1 MARRSIVTSMELM
14 PGFRREQQ
22 PPDYYPGNFNAIF
35 RDEVPPSYLAQLAT
49 HARQN
54 DGDIL
59 VGMVE
64 APSGAH
70 EYYNSM
76 FSFGTSPDQSYR
88 KHHLVP
94 FGEFIPLKLCSDGSS
109 MY

>member
-1 MARRSIVTSMELM
+1 M
-14 PGFRREQQ
+14 PL
-22 PPDYYPGNFNAIF
+22 F
-35 RDEVPPSYLAQLAT
+35 RDEVAPAYLAQLAN

-64 APSGAH
+64 APSGRN

-76 FSFGTSPDQSYR
+76 FSFGTPPIRVIANITSFHS
-88 KHHLVP
+88 VN
-94 FGEFIPLKLCSDGSS
+94 SS
-109 MY
+109 R